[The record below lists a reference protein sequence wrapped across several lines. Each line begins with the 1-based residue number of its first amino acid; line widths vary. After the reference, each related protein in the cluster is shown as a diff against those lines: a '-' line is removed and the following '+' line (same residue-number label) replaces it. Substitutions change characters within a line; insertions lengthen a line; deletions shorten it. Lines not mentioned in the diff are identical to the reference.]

1 MTTSDLFKESIA
13 EVPDSIKA
21 ELDLSFAIAD
31 KIDSILKERN
41 LSQKEFAKMMGK
53 SEPEVCRWLNGRHN
67 FTIKTIAKISTVLKE
82 PIIYVCP
89 E

>member
-1 MTTSDLFKESIA
+1 MSTTDLFRESLK

-21 ELDLSFAIAD
+21 ELDLSFAISD
-31 KIDSILKERN
+31 KIDAILKKRN

-67 FTIKTIAKISTVLKE
+67 FTIKTIAKISAVLQE
-82 PIIYVCP
+82 SIIHI
-89 E
+89 